1 MSIWTIPS
9 SQPVVRPGQLQPEY
23 DCNHAGAG
31 HVIEQD
37 DHYLMTYWGANTS
50 DKYSI
55 LQARTPIDSPNAW
68 EAVPGAL
75 LEHQPETSHNC
86 QGPSFPFLLPVTD
99 DCWLL
104 YWVGWGTWEDGKLPN
119 TMGVAI
125 SEDGG
130 KTFQYHQDHPV
141 ILNDRPYDYNGAG
154 SLQVLVENGLF
165 RMYYTCIGNYVERP
179 EGVMTGHGDTI
190 PQIGIAYAESRDGIT
205 WEKPLD
211 DLVVKP
217 RGFGVDPFEYI
228 CSKPAIIKHNG
239 TYILWVNTFGTAY
252 RMHRLTS
259 KDGIHFDWSERIG
272 PDGEFGV
279 GKKEA
284 FDDHQRSY
292 GDMVL
297 YDNIIRCWFTGN
309 GFGACGMGY
318 AEISVPRVG
327 APRSRK

>member
-119 TMGVAI
+119 MAKLTAA
-125 SEDGG
+125 
-130 KTFQYHQDHPV
+130 
-141 ILNDRPYDYNGAG
+141 GAFFEFG
-154 SLQVLVENGLF
+154 A
-165 RMYYTCIGNYVERP
+165 IGNFP
-179 EGVMTGHGDTI
+179 ANTFPGHNSIGTGCYSGHHGLLDNHYYDRV
-190 PQIGIAYAESRDGIT
+190 AHAE
-205 WEKPLD
+205 L
-211 DLVVKP
+211 P
-217 RGFGVDPFEYI
+217 RGTGPCIQCHPRCLEVRELVHPYVR
-228 CSKPAIIKHNG
+228 
-239 TYILWVNTFGTAY
+239 WVLEKEGLAKF
-252 RMHRLTS
+252 R
-259 KDGIHFDWSERIG
+259 
-272 PDGEFGV
+272 V
-279 GKKEA
+279 KK
-284 FDDHQRSY
+284 
-292 GDMVL
+292 
-297 YDNIIRCWFTGN
+297 I
-309 GFGACGMGY
+309 
-318 AEISVPRVG
+318 
-327 APRSRK
+327 PRST